1 MVDLGRKGN
10 MVTGKGKTRET
21 LGPEED
27 AVEGGFRGS
36 C

>member
-1 MVDLGRKGN
+1 MVLGRKGN
-10 MVTGKGKTRET
+10 LVTGKGMTHET

-27 AVEGGFRGS
+27 AVDAEFRGS